1 MLSVTILKVT
11 VWQPHLYRQSSV
23 PQIRIIYMKV
33 QVSSARSLSHG
44 KKSLTRQEDSHTARS
59 LSHGKKSLAQQKSPY
74 MASLPAVMR
83 SEPEIRNMYYVH
95 DKM

>member
-44 KKSLTRQEDSHTARS
+44 KKSLTRQEVSSTARKP
-59 LSHGKKSLAQQKSPY
+59 LHGELARSHAIRAGDQEHVL
-74 MASLPAVMR
+74 R
-83 SEPEIRNMYYVH
+83 S
-95 DKM
+95 